1 MSFKLSRSQFLQV
14 FAVMQ
19 SIKLINGHTSNGAA
33 PRILWG
39 SNNIDGVQFAA
50 LLGLISE
57 TPLMQSLKSLPPGC
71 IAPILINPFV
81 EGGYLPNV
89 GPGFIASHETED
101 LNINSEGFFGGM
113 GAHHCMAFTNLIRLA
128 NKRVDSLASPGD
140 VFTGFLIQRRDKK
153 YSADKLQFVGKYGEM
168 VEIELQLPHVLANDS
183 ADSRRLLG
191 IMRHFIA
198 SGVKHAVDKRVT
210 QENEYSDF
218 ANYPQPTLQTAI
230 VTNSLEARLLE
241 NPIWGTW

>member
-1 MSFKLSRSQFLQV
+1 
-14 FAVMQ
+14 
-19 SIKLINGHTSNGAA
+19 
-33 PRILWG
+33 
-39 SNNIDGVQFAA
+39 
-50 LLGLISE
+50 
-57 TPLMQSLKSLPPGC
+57 
-71 IAPILINPFV
+71 
-81 EGGYLPNV
+81 LPNV
-89 GPGFIASHETED
+89 GPGFIATHETED
-101 LNINSEGFFGGM
+101 LNIDSEGFFGAM
-113 GAHHCMAFTNLIRLA
+113 DAHLCMAFTNLIRLA

-140 VFTGFLIQRRDKK
+140 AFTGFLIQRRDKK

-230 VTNSLEARLLE
+230 VANSLEARLLE
-241 NPIWGTW
+241 NPLWGTW

>member
-1 MSFKLSRSQFLQV
+1 
-14 FAVMQ
+14 
-19 SIKLINGHTSNGAA
+19 
-33 PRILWG
+33 
-39 SNNIDGVQFAA
+39 
-50 LLGLISE
+50 
-57 TPLMQSLKSLPPGC
+57 
-71 IAPILINPFV
+71 
-81 EGGYLPNV
+81 
-89 GPGFIASHETED
+89 
-101 LNINSEGFFGGM
+101 
-113 GAHHCMAFTNLIRLA
+113 
-128 NKRVDSLASPGD
+128 
-140 VFTGFLIQRRDKK
+140 KK

-198 SGVKHAVDKRVT
+198 SGVKHAADKRVT

-218 ANYPQPTLQTAI
+218 ANSPQPTLQTAI

>member
-1 MSFKLSRSQFLQV
+1 
-14 FAVMQ
+14 
-19 SIKLINGHTSNGAA
+19 
-33 PRILWG
+33 
-39 SNNIDGVQFAA
+39 
-50 LLGLISE
+50 
-57 TPLMQSLKSLPPGC
+57 
-71 IAPILINPFV
+71 
-81 EGGYLPNV
+81 
-89 GPGFIASHETED
+89 
-101 LNINSEGFFGGM
+101 
-113 GAHHCMAFTNLIRLA
+113 
-128 NKRVDSLASPGD
+128 SLASPGD
-140 VFTGFLIQRRDKK
+140 AFTGFLIQRRDKK

-198 SGVKHAVDKRVT
+198 SGVKHAADKRVT

-230 VTNSLEARLLE
+230 VANSLEARLLE